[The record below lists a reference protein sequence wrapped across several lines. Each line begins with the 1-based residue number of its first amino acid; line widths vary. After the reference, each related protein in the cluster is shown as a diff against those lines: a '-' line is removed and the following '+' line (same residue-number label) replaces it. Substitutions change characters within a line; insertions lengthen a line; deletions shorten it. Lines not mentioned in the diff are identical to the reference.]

1 MTALNLPNE
10 IINKIFSY
18 IEGKHNQIIK
28 NGLTN
33 TFWTNRELST
43 FDIKFA
49 FYMIRCNLLRDKK
62 TSNHKVIK
70 YNKYFKYS
78 VLHEKRE
85 YLFDYIKYDL
95 RELVDEFNYDD
106 YYYNYNKILKY
117 LRERYIYEYNHTYN
131 LTNINVTNRILRKDY
146 STYYKY
152 TILHNNRKV
161 VFNDIKRY
169 NTKKDYICNK
179 KVSTKILLK
188 RGILINYNRKN
199 NNKRQKKWH

>member
-1 MTALNLPNE
+1 MTTLPNE

-18 IEGKHNQIIK
+18 IEGNHNQIIK

-33 TFWTNRELST
+33 TFWTNRDVST
-43 FDIKFA
+43 FDMKFA

-62 TSNHKVIK
+62 MSNHKAIK

-106 YYYNYNKILKY
+106 YYYNYIKILRH
-117 LRERYIYEYNHTYN
+117 LREKYIYEHNYTYN
-131 LTNINVTNRILRKDY
+131 LTNIINVTNRLLRKGY

-161 VFNDIKRY
+161 VFNEIKRY
-169 NTKKDYICNK
+169 NTTKKGDICNK
-179 KVSTKILLK
+179 KLSNNILLE
-188 RGILINYNRKN
+188 RGILINYKQTN
-199 NNKRQKKWH
+199 NNKRQKKWN

>member
-1 MTALNLPNE
+1 MTALNLPND

-78 VLHEKRE
+78 VLAFLANKTN
-85 YLFDYIKYDL
+85 KL
-95 RELVDEFNYDD
+95 RVPIHP
-106 YYYNYNKILKY
+106 NK
-117 LRERYIYEYNHTYN
+117 N
-131 LTNINVTNRILRKDY
+131 
-146 STYYKY
+146 
-152 TILHNNRKV
+152 
-161 VFNDIKRY
+161 
-169 NTKKDYICNK
+169 NK
-179 KVSTKILLK
+179 KRFCILF
-188 RGILINYNRKN
+188 IYII
-199 NNKRQKKWH
+199 